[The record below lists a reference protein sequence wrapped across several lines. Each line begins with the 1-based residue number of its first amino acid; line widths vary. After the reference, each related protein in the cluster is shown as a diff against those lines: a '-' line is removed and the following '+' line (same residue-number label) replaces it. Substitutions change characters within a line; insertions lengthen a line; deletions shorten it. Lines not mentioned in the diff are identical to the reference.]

1 VVAVRFLVVVAVG
14 DPEIEGIG
22 DDLSTWRILLMKDLR
37 QMARWV
43 VDGFEK
49 G

>member
-1 VVAVRFLVVVAVG
+1 MRFLVVVAVG

-22 DDLSTWRILLMKDLR
+22 DDQSTWPILLMRDLR
-37 QMARWV
+37 QRVRWV
-43 VDGFEK
+43 VVVSEK

>member
-1 VVAVRFLVVVAVG
+1 MRFLVVVAVG
-14 DPEIEGIG
+14 GDPAIEGNG
-22 DDLSTWRILLMKDLR
+22 DDLSTWRISLMRDLR
-37 QMARWV
+37 QMARWI

>member
-1 VVAVRFLVVVAVG
+1 VRFLVVVAVG
-14 DPEIEGIG
+14 DPEIVGIG
-22 DDLSTWRILLMKDLR
+22 DDLSTWRISLMGDLR
-37 QMARWV
+37 PRVRWV

>member
-1 VVAVRFLVVVAVG
+1 VRFLVVAAVG

-22 DDLSTWRILLMKDLR
+22 DDLSTWRILGMRDLR
-37 QMARWV
+37 QRVRWV
-43 VDGFEK
+43 VVGSEK

>member
-1 VVAVRFLVVVAVG
+1 VRFLVVAVVG

-22 DDLSTWRILLMKDLR
+22 DDLSTWRISLMRDLR
-37 QMARWV
+37 QKVRWV
-43 VDGFEK
+43 VVGFEK

>member
-1 VVAVRFLVVVAVG
+1 VRFLVVVAVG

-22 DDLSTWRILLMKDLR
+22 DDLSTWRISLMRDLR
-37 QMARWV
+37 PRVRWV
-43 VDGFEK
+43 VVGSEK

>member
-1 VVAVRFLVVVAVG
+1 VRFLVVVVAVG
-14 DPEIEGIG
+14 DPEIVGIG
-22 DDLSTWRILLMKDLR
+22 DDLSTWRTLLIRDPR

-43 VDGFEK
+43 VDESEK

>member
-1 VVAVRFLVVVAVG
+1 MRFLVVVAVG

-22 DDLSTWRILLMKDLR
+22 DDLSTWRISLMKDLR
-37 QMARWV
+37 QRVRSV